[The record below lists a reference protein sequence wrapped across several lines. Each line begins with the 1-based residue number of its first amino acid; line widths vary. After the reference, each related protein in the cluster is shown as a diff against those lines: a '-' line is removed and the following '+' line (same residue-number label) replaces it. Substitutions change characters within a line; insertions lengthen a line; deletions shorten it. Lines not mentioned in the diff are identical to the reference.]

1 MIRRIFPPEIVWF
14 TIIIWLIFILDVFL
28 INYSFNHFGIRPRHT
43 DHLSGILLFSFL
55 HSNLYHIVSNTIP
68 LLLLGAMLNASVGTS
83 KLRIVMLFGAIG
95 SGTGVWFFGSEG
107 SLVVGAS
114 GMVFA
119 LLSFLLADAIFN
131 PSLRSW
137 IFAIIAFFTNGGIL
151 FSLLTFLP
159 HISWAGHFW
168 GFIAGV
174 LLAGILKGRKA

>member
-1 MIRRIFPPEIVWF
+1 MIKNLIPSEIFWFIIV
-14 TIIIWLIFILDVFL
+14 IWLIFIIDIFL
-28 INYSFNHFGIRPRHT
+28 INTSFNHFGISPRET

-55 HSNLYHIVSNTIP
+55 HTNLYHIVSNTIP
-68 LLLLGAMLNASVGTS
+68 LLLLGAMLNASVGKN

-95 SGTGVWFFGSEG
+95 SGVGIWFFGSDN

-131 PSLRSW
+131 PSVRSW
-137 IFAIIAFFTNGGIL
+137 IFALIALFTNGGIL
-151 FSLLTFLP
+151 FSLVSFLP

-168 GFIAGV
+168 GFVTGI